1 MKGRDRQYLHFCT
14 SKSRNL
20 NASEQAVAGAQFT
33 RFTSTKVQI
42 LTPEARTST
51 ATAVGDQAG
60 AAAADDDAEAE
71 AGALA
76 LDDLGGT
83 LYECAP

>member
-1 MKGRDRQYLHFCT
+1 M
-14 SKSRNL
+14 S
-20 NASEQAVAGAQFT
+20 
-33 RFTSTKVQI
+33 
-42 LTPEARTST
+42 
-51 ATAVGDQAG
+51 AVGDQAG

-83 LYECAP
+83 LYQRAA